1 MTSAEH
7 DDGGR
12 RSLTEQPVQVAVG
25 CDDEEGCLIFADDRL
40 VAVLV
45 RLSRLHEELAGRWY
59 LEVGLGQL
67 EGPSKPTFRDLGTA
81 KEWITR
87 RLTDTAA
94 ERQPLLSVLSQIR
107 NSGEKAAD

>member
-12 RSLTEQPVQVAVG
+12 LSLTEQPVQVAVG
-25 CDDEEGCLIFADDRL
+25 GDDEEGCLIFADDRL

-45 RLSRLHEELAGRWY
+45 RLSRLHEGLAGRWY
-59 LEVGLGQL
+59 LEAGFGRL

-81 KEWITR
+81 KKWITQH
-87 RLTDTAA
+87 LTSTADRA
-94 ERQPLLSVLSQIR
+94 E
-107 NSGEKAAD
+107 